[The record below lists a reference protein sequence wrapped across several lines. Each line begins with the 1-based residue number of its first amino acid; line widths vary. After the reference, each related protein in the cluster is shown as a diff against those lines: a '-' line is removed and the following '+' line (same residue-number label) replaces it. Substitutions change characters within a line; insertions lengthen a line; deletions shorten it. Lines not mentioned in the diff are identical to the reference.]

1 MMIVLT
7 TLIFAAIGLFLGGG
21 GIWLIVLGGSWF
33 YLIAGV
39 AFLATAFLI
48 FTRNPLAY
56 WVYGATILVTLA
68 WALLEVGF
76 DWWQL
81 GARGGLVV
89 LLGLWMFLP
98 WVRRP
103 ILRDDYGFPEQKP
116 AARAGAWPLAGAVAL
131 SIIVAAVSLF
141 TDPHAIRGEL
151 PGVRNAEASATD
163 GVPADE
169 WHAYGRTEKGQRYSP
184 LDQITPEN
192 VGNLELAWQIQ
203 TGDMKGPNDVVETTY
218 ENTPLMIGDTLYV
231 CTPHSWAMAFDA
243 KTGEQK
249 WKFDPE
255 VPVDGNRQHQTCRG
269 VTYYADPDIA
279 EGERCK
285 TRVYLPTSDARLIA
299 LNAEDGTVCE
309 DFADNGTLHL
319 ETNMPYKTQ
328 GYYYSTSAPL
338 AIAGKIIV
346 GGAVNDNYSTQS
358 PSGVI
363 RAYDIDTGELVWNFD
378 TGNPDRTEPIGPNE
392 TYTKNSPN
400 SWSVMSGDSDLGL
413 IYVPFGN
420 RVPDQIGLNRTPSEE
435 KYSSSVTALDAET
448 GEPVWV
454 FQGVHHDLWDMDVP
468 AQPALL
474 DLTVDGESLPALVQA
489 TKQGEVFVLN
499 RETGEPILPVT
510 EVAAPQEGGLEG
522 ENLSP
527 TQPVS
532 ALSFNPPKLTGKD
545 MWGASLLDQLACRI
559 KLKQY
564 NYEGRYT
571 PPSTN
576 GTIVYP
582 GNFGTL
588 NWGSVAVDP
597 ERQVM
602 FAMPVYMAY
611 TSTLVPKTEP
621 GAPTQGINSNNGS
634 PYAVS
639 FSTLLGPLGV
649 PCQAPPWG
657 YVAGADL
664 TTGEIVWKHKNGTIQ
679 DMNPLGLKIKMG
691 VPGIGGPIITNGGVA
706 FLGAAMDNYIRGYDL
721 TSGEQLW
728 EARLPA
734 GGQATPMTYE
744 TSDGTQYVL
753 IVAGGHGSVG
763 TQTGD
768 YILAYKLPES

>member
-1 MMIVLT
+1 MIILT
-7 TLIFAAIGLFLGGG
+7 TFIFAAIGLFLGGG
-21 GIWLIVLGGSWF
+21 GIWLITLGGSWF
-33 YLIAGV
+33 YLIAGA
-39 AFLATAFLI
+39 AFLATAFFV
-48 FTRNPLAY
+48 FTRSALAY
-56 WVYGATILVTLA
+56 WVYAATILVTLI

-89 LLGLWMFLP
+89 LLGLWLLLP

-103 ILRDDYGFPEQKP
+103 ILRDDYGFPEKDKP
-116 AARAGAWPLAGAVAL
+116 ARAGPWPL
-131 SIIVAAVSLF
+131 VAAVLVSMIVAVISLF
-141 TDPHAIRGEL
+141 TDPHAIEGSL
-151 PGVRNAEASATD
+151 PGARSASAETADAVPD
-163 GVPADE
+163 GE
-169 WHAYGRTEKGQRYSP
+169 WHGYGRTERGQRWSP

-192 VGNLELAWQIQ
+192 VADLELAWQIQ

-218 ENTPLMIGDTLYV
+218 ENTPLMVNDTLYV

-243 KTGEQK
+243 KTGDEK
-249 WKFDPE
+249 WKFDPK

-269 VTYYADPDIA
+269 VTYYDDPDIA

-299 LNAEDGTVCE
+299 LNAEDGTICE
-309 DFADNGTLHL
+309 DFADNGTLQL
-319 ETNMPYKTQ
+319 QRNMPYKTQ
-328 GYYYSTSAPL
+328 GYYYSTSPPL
-338 AIAGKIIV
+338 AINGKIVV
-346 GGAVNDNYSTQS
+346 GGSVNDNYSTDS

-363 RAYDIDTGELVWNFD
+363 RAYDIDTGELIWNFD
-378 TGNPDRTEPIGPNE
+378 TGNPDQTEPLGPDE

-413 IYVPFGN
+413 IYAPIGN
-420 RVPDQIGLNRTPSEE
+420 RTPDQIGLNRSPAVE
-435 KYSSSVTALDAET
+435 KYSSSVVALDAET
-448 GEPVWV
+448 GEPVWN

-474 DLTVDGESLPALVQA
+474 DLTINGESVPALVQA

-499 RETGEPILPVT
+499 RETGEPIIPVK
-510 EVAAPQEGGLEG
+510 EVPAPQEGGLEG
-522 ENLSP
+522 ENLSL

-532 ALSFNPPKLTGKD
+532 ALSFNPPKLEGKD
-545 MWGASLLDQLACRI
+545 MWGASLLDQLVCRI

-571 PPSTN
+571 PPSIN

-611 TSTLVPKTEP
+611 TSTLVPKSTP
-621 GAPTQGINSNNGS
+621 GVATQGINSNNGAD
-634 PYAVS
+634 YAVS

-679 DMNPLGLKIKMG
+679 DMTPLPLKIKMG
-691 VPGIGGPIITNGGVA
+691 VPGIGGPIMTKGGVA
-706 FLGAAMDNYIRGYDL
+706 FLGATMDNYIRGYDV
-721 TSGEQLW
+721 TTGEQLW

-744 TSDGTQYVL
+744 TADGTQYVL

-763 TQTGD
+763 TETGD
-768 YILAYKLPES
+768 YILAYKLPED

>member
-1 MMIVLT
+1 MLVIITSLVIAL
-7 TLIFAAIGLFLGGG
+7 IGLFLTGGG
-21 GIWLIVLGGSWF
+21 VWLIMLGGSWF
-33 YLIAGV
+33 YAVAGI
-39 AFLATAFLI
+39 AFLATALLLFM
-48 FTRNPLAY
+48 RNALAI
-56 WVYGATILVTLA
+56 WVYAATILVTLI
-68 WALLEVGF
+68 WAVWEVGL

-89 LLGLWMFLP
+89 LIGIWMLMP
-98 WVRRP
+98 WIMKPLVR
-103 ILRDDYGFPEQKP
+103 DEYGFPEKRMVSHSAVWP
-116 AARAGAWPLAGAVAL
+116 LLGVVAVSVLVAGAA
-131 SIIVAAVSLF
+131 LF
-141 TDPHAIRGEL
+141 TDTHDIKGSL
-151 PGVRNAEASATD
+151 PTVRSTASATD
-163 GVPADE
+163 GDIPDTE
-169 WHAYGRTEKGQRYSP
+169 WHAYGRTERGQRWSP
-184 LDQITPEN
+184 LDQITTEN
-192 VGNLELAWQIQ
+192 VGALELAWQIQ
-203 TGDMKGPNDVVETTY
+203 TGDMKGVNDVVETTY
-218 ENTPLMIGDTLYV
+218 ENTPLMIDDTLYV

-243 KTGEQK
+243 TTGKEK
-249 WKFDPE
+249 WKFDPK

-269 VTYYADPDIA
+269 VTYYDDPDIA
-279 EGERCK
+279 EGARCK

-299 LNAEDGTVCE
+299 LNAQDGTICE
-309 DFADNGTLHL
+309 DFGDNGTLHL
-319 ETNMPYKTQ
+319 EANMPYKTQ

-338 AIAGKIIV
+338 AIDGKIVV
-346 GGAVNDNYSTQS
+346 GGAVNDNYSTDS

-363 RAYDIDTGELVWNFD
+363 RAFDIDTGELVWNFD
-378 TGNPDRTEPIGPNE
+378 SGNPVQTEPLAPGE

-420 RVPDQIGLNRTPSEE
+420 RTPDQIGLNRSPSVER
-435 KYSSSVTALDAET
+435 YSSSVTALDAAT
-448 GEPVWV
+448 GKPAWV

-474 DLTVDGESLPALVQA
+474 DLTIDGASVPALVMT
-489 TKQGEVFVLN
+489 TKQGEIFVLN
-499 RETGEPILPVT
+499 RENGQPIVPVE
-510 EVAAPQEGGLEG
+510 EVPAPQDGGLEG
-522 ENLSP
+522 ENLSA

-532 ALSFNPPKLTGKD
+532 KLSFNPPMLTGKD

-571 PPSTN
+571 PPSER
-576 GTIVYP
+576 GSIVYP
-582 GNFGTL
+582 GNFGTF

-621 GAPTQGINSNNGS
+621 GAPTQGINSNNGAD
-634 PYAVS
+634 YAVA

-664 TTGEIVWKHKNGTIQ
+664 TTGEIIWKHKNGTIE
-679 DMNPLGLKIKMG
+679 DMTPLPLKIKLG
-691 VPGIGGPIITNGGVA
+691 VPGIGGPIMTRGGVA
-706 FLGAAMDNYIRGYDL
+706 FLGATMDNYIRAYNVTTGA
-721 TSGEQLW
+721 QLW

-734 GGQATPMTYE
+734 GGQATPMTYQ

-763 TQTGD
+763 TKTGD
-768 YILAYKLPES
+768 YILAYKLPKS